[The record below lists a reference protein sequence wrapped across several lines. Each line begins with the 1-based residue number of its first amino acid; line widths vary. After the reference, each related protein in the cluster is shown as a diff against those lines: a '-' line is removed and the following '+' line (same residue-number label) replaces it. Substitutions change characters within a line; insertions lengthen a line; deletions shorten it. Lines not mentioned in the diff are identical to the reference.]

1 MIFVPT
7 CKFWGLLKYCGCVWL
22 YLTGY
27 PALYVE
33 KFAVTDIQ
41 KLNNENKVG
50 VSEGLAY
57 RVE

>member
-1 MIFVPT
+1 M
-7 CKFWGLLKYCGCVWL
+7 WL

-27 PALYVE
+27 PAPYVE

-41 KLNNENKVG
+41 KLNNENEVG